1 MCVCTKL
8 LQFVSN
14 SAVLWTIELTRL
26 PRLEGSPG
34 KNTGVGCHALNLCFI
49 YPLAT
54 QGFLSPDHVG
64 AFESAARWWSS
75 VFSSP
80 CNEALQCL
88 LRVWCDG
95 RCGSTTRPLCTCSR
109 KGRAAAP
116 QPSIIHCA
124 GGRDDPCRASAITA
138 MVWPWLFFSSRAS
151 LVAQLVKNLPAMRKT
166 WVRSLGWEDPL
177 EKGKATHSSVL
188 AWRIP

>member
-1 MCVCTKL
+1 MDYRAHQV
-8 LQFVSN
+8 
-14 SAVLWTIELTRL
+14 
-26 PRLEGSPG
+26 PHLEGSPG

-95 RCGSTTRPLCTCSR
+95 RCGSTTRPSAR
-109 KGRAAAP
+109 AVGKGGLLP
-116 QPSIIHCA
+116 PS
-124 GGRDDPCRASAITA
+124 P
-138 MVWPWLFFSSRAS
+138 PSSTVQGA
-151 LVAQLVKNLPAMRKT
+151 VMT
-166 WVRSLGWEDPL
+166 
-177 EKGKATHSSVL
+177 L
-188 AWRIP
+188 AELRQ